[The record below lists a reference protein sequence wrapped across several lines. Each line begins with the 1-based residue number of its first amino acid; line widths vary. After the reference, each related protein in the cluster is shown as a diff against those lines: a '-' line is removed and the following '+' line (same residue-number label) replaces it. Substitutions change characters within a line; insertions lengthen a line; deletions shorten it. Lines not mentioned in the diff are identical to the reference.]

1 MKNRHPKFM
10 QKGNVGHQQP
20 RQLDQLTINQYMEQP
35 KVQCANPDCD
45 SELFVPCAQIHKI
58 SMLISKSGQPEYFS
72 VQRSA
77 CLICHEL
84 LPLQP

>member
-10 QKGNVGHQQP
+10 QKPPQQQQP
-20 RQLDQLTINQYMEQP
+20 QQIDQLTVNQYMQQP
-35 KVQCANPDCD
+35 KIQCANPDCD
-45 SELFVPCAQIHKI
+45 CELFVPCAQIHKI
-58 SMLISKSGQPEYFS
+58 SMLVSTSGQPEYFS

-77 CLICHEL
+77 CLVCHTL